1 MDGSYSGI
9 GPAWSELMEP
19 ILVSGHPNSEGAKA
33 VKKLKTRLSVR
44 KKLQKKREERALRTK
59 AKQAHRRGTGF
70 KDLEEAE

>member
-1 MDGSYSGI
+1 M
-9 GPAWSELMEP
+9 
-19 ILVSGHPNSEGAKA
+19 
-33 VKKLKTRLSVR
+33 KKLKTRLSVR